1 MQHISP
7 SWHCG
12 RNTRRGPSHR
22 LTTNLLC
29 LAALFLFALMPSTGW
44 AQTRVSVNSAQS
56 LRVALE
62 RDGDV
67 DITITGDFV
76 LNNGHTAT
84 KPNADPIDYN
94 SVYLVAAGKKTIN
107 GQKSS
112 GGNYKITRGS
122 YENNSIVLD
131 NGAWLVIEN
140 LILDGDNQPNYASMV
155 VAPPKIKKKI
165 NNVDHEDAVNAKL
178 EMRNCT
184 IQNCKQT
191 IVTQETLNSFTVQQT
206 SALNGYNY
214 TFAASG
220 NSGGAGVHFAPGKA
234 MSGNIDNKI
243 TIENCYFLNNQIT
256 EGANTTLENGG
267 ALALAGEFACGGTIK
282 GCKFQQNYARNY
294 GGAIWFAPSLKTSN
308 GSFQFLGTTVVGGS
322 VDKKNWSEECGG
334 GIAVEG
340 GRVIFNE
347 EVDIQ
352 YNTTEGDGGGIFISG
367 GQVTFTDKVNISYNT
382 AKKGGGICQN
392 GGTLEITSNN
402 TPSQTIKI
410 ENNTATVTPQN
421 TQYNTYEGGGGVL
434 VMGGTTTN
442 TTPITT
448 FTGTESNP
456 IQIINNKATNAYG
469 GGILVHRAAPT
480 FTFCNIGSSG
490 NGNSAARRG
499 GGIYLASTE
508 SPYVASF
515 TNCNIDYNY
524 TTNADSEGGGVYNY
538 GEMAVYAN
546 TFTNCYIR
554 YNGEN
559 ETNKTKNGGGVYLY
573 GSTRLNNCTISN
585 NKATGDGGGLYM
597 YSGYATLSNGCH
609 VNDNTANQGG
619 GIYYKNGSFENTN
632 YVYNNTATTNGGG
645 VFVEVTADRT
655 LSGLVIGS
663 NVPAANAD
671 KGNKAQQGGGVY
683 TYSTSDGNKLLTI
696 NNCKIVY
703 NQNQSDGVSRI
714 TSGGGLCM
722 ANENSSIFS
731 FSHTVELT
739 GGTLIDNNKAVN
751 GGGVYLTNIGT
762 LTLELINTRLSNNI
776 ATNNGGGIYNDKQ
789 TVTSENNND
798 GTITFH
804 GNSTEVE
811 DGGGIYNNENGK
823 VKLTGTNQHIFTENI
838 AARSGGG
845 IYNGGTS
852 TCSLKN
858 CQIGQSGKGNVAA
871 TAGGGIYVENG
882 ATTTL
887 LPGDI
892 TFEDNRASGNG
903 GGIFNAGTVTQAGG
917 CTLTFD
923 HNISENNNGGGVFHI
938 GKPLTLTNA
947 IFKNN
952 LATMNGGGVYHSG
965 ESLTLTATFTNN
977 TATTGNGGG
986 IYTENTCTLNNC
998 TIGEANKPNKAP
1010 NGNGGGIY
1018 MNGEELTINGGSVSY
1033 NTATNN
1039 GGGIY
1044 LEQKN
1049 TFVNNNC
1056 RIQKNEATN
1065 GNGGGIYLESKEGG
1079 GLQPGSYTFSALTV
1093 IGSDND
1099 TIGTLDISTGEI
1111 KKSTEVLAENVEIG
1125 CYQSGF
1131 RYDIYPPDN
1140 PIYNLNVRVEAHTI
1154 DRFMV
1159 YCDKVGS
1166 SAWHTD
1172 GYKFILRFKQ
1182 TDGGVVYYLDLE
1194 FGISYEEY
1202 EGYEGQEYYYYFDGP
1217 KEIPAATDATTLT
1230 LNGST
1235 VGGAGMGNTAGTFGG
1250 GVYISSGA
1258 IMGVSGAVKVKG
1270 NTTKRS
1276 TNDYPYLKGSLE
1288 DDVCLQSLNWT
1299 QANNTNI
1306 GAGGNIGK
1314 IYVHGDITGSYIG
1327 ITEEQIAIGP
1337 DNDVSNTDRLHNYEG
1352 DIHRQF
1358 TINYGTFY
1366 NAKNATEIFFSND
1379 KILDIKRLYPG
1390 LNSLGENVT
1399 STTNLLEVTLG
1410 LDVKAWYVAGIWDD
1424 GNGNAPRYKWG
1435 RDDPLY
1441 GRFPDIP
1448 LRTLTGPEGVFAR
1461 GYNPHTDHIFVVRAI
1476 SIEEEAKVRKTNNE
1490 VVIRYPNDWNQND
1503 FKVDDDDN
1511 SIQSIPNTEGSL
1523 EVTLHRYPGGHRL
1536 SSAFVTAT
1544 GEYVYDSKTSNSGGE
1559 NGAVPS
1565 AQAAGGTPTANSSL
1579 KPGANIGPL
1588 VQMDASNITT
1598 LYDVHMDGLA
1608 EFDHVENTSHNPQG
1622 FYISPKSAL
1631 LAVEDVTYSNN
1642 NTNTGTITLKETCE
1656 LLWNNNKYGSDNSKE
1671 LDTDTDAKFK
1681 REQRTG
1687 GAVFCAGTLVCE
1699 GTVIERNTCIDTTN
1713 TTTNGR
1719 GGGIYVKPGGSVTL
1733 DGCIVGSEGDAG
1745 NDETNKNM
1753 AQYGGGIYIDNIP
1766 YNDNNTPENPSD
1778 DIPEK
1783 SGVVILTGQNAIQH
1797 NEATVKGGGVY
1808 KLGRLKIQDGTTN
1821 EVDKPLHITKNN
1833 IVSGT
1838 DENITY
1844 TLNNVHIPIESAD
1857 DQTILITGALN
1868 CGSSVGVTKTK
1879 KWAGDI
1885 GYGTQGEHT
1894 YKNDK
1899 YFEEVNT
1906 PIAKV
1911 DSWEDDD
1918 NDPSTPSVLAN
1929 ETWAEDAFYK
1939 RIFFDD
1945 KGYYRVWSFDFY
1957 NYGDGEDYSDQKDY
1971 FIETWRSYANNG
1983 TDHVELDNNNK
1994 LVKKAKSPQGF
2005 AYFAKQV
2012 NDGEDYSGV
2021 DLCQTTTIDLDG
2033 HHWEPIGY
2041 TFCGGCGGQPH
2052 RPFAGTYNGNGHFI
2066 LNAISILPEKEMG
2079 LFGNVTGTVK
2089 HTFAVGNLFSN
2100 THDHT
2105 SASDNHGSAS
2115 LGAIVGNTT
2124 GTIDGCEAAGF
2135 TLKGYA
2141 TATGATVAAGGIAG
2155 NVGNGEVRN
2164 SFTSGITFAG
2174 SITNA
2179 GGLAGNIASGGA
2191 VKNCYSKAAIPAV
2204 DNCNNGALVGNNE
2217 GTLSNAYTSATT
2229 GAIVGS
2235 GTQGTNVYSAGAT
2248 GATATY
2254 TAPIGADHLGYMCI
2268 DNGVAI
2274 TNTNGLTEGKD
2285 YFNFKNASGNEVN
2298 LIPLFRLL
2306 NLNNSD
2312 NYTTYAEWARPALAY
2327 YNSSFNGIERPINGD
2342 LPLLMLNNYDGSTHI
2357 GQGGFRSVG
2366 TYGGGG
2372 DVLQYGGPDR
2382 DGNGLDAALTRPKV
2396 TGFTGNDYLFV
2407 YGDVNVAPA
2416 AELNAFTQA
2425 KVSIYEHAAIS
2436 RAGTLAGFTQTYV
2449 GVTFDNSGKVSGSA
2463 TNGINYIDNGPSLPR
2478 NWHMLSTPL
2487 TNAPLGFRYGDD
2499 DEDNEK
2505 TYIEGENY
2513 NNDNCYNN
2521 PWGGEN
2527 GSNTPN
2533 TPSDREFSWLGNSNY
2548 ATGHTRYWMHGWNN
2562 SRVAGTHDNSSY
2574 PASTWKDGYFPSKV
2588 NTSAIQFGA
2597 QLFIPFENNNGSNE
2611 YVNGNHRYPYGMDFY
2626 SWYEPKYH
2634 YINFKRNGPNHWH
2647 SNAPHVH
2654 LDYTPEEASNNS
2666 DATAFGQ
2673 NVNETTL
2680 LDGKGYMA
2688 SIHIPTFLQTSGS
2701 LGGSTKTI
2709 KVTYNEN
2716 DLDLCEG
2723 WNLVGNPFH
2732 AYLDFNAFSSANS
2745 AVGNQYVV
2753 YNADGFGRP
2762 GNGNYGDGFS
2772 YYVVGGSQN
2781 GAYAGQYLH
2790 PHQGFFV
2797 KVGSSTTLNFAES
2810 QTVLRSQIG
2819 TSGSYRDDSR
2829 PAYPL
2834 VNLFLTSDKGCSD
2847 VCVVEFNRPEW
2858 GGATKLRDMY
2868 SGNGLF
2874 YAAHDNGN
2882 YAALFATPEAERIPL
2897 KFEAKDE
2904 AGDTY
2909 TIHWNTQNGDFH
2921 KLYLVDNITGVQYD
2935 MLRNSSYSFSGKK
2948 DDYWTRFYIT
2958 FEVTGL
2964 DEEQDDEDDDAST
2977 GSASTTFAF
2986 FDGSQWVVTND
2997 GHGTATLDLIDLQG
3011 RVLHST
3017 TLAEGQ
3023 ARIGLPDVAKGMYLM
3038 RMTNQNGMF
3047 VQKIVVR

>member
-1 MQHISP
+1 MQLISP

-22 LTTNLLC
+22 LKTNLLC
-29 LAALFLFALMPSTGW
+29 LAALFLFALMPSVGW
-44 AQTRVSVNSAQS
+44 AQQQSVPVTNAQE
-56 LRVALE
+56 LRAALE
-62 RDGDV
+62 TNGDV
-67 DITITGDFV
+67 IIDIDVDTIILF
-76 LNNGHTAT
+76 NGHTAT
-84 KPNADPIDYN
+84 NSSGSKEYN
-94 SVYLVAAGKKTIN
+94 SLYLVAEGKKTIN
-107 GQKSS
+107 GK
-112 GGNYKITRGS
+112 NHTIRRGTEAEEMYYANS
-122 YENNSIVLD
+122 SIVLES
-131 NGAWLVIEN
+131 GAHLVINN
-140 LILDGDNQPNYASMV
+140 LTLHGKDAPNYASMV
-155 VAPPKIKKKI
+155 VVPPKIKKTT
-165 NNVDHEDAVNAKL
+165 NNGNTTSEYAVNAKL
-178 EMRNCT
+178 EMTNCT
-184 IQNCKQT
+184 IQNCLQR
-191 IVTQETLNSFTVQQT
+191 IVTETELTAFHNTQVSSLN
-206 SALNGYNY
+206 AYNY
-214 TFAASG
+214 EAFASTS
-220 NSGGAGVHFAPGKA
+220 NNGGAGVHFAPGKA
-234 MSGNIDNKI
+234 MSGNIDNTISLNGCIFKANKI
-243 TIENCYFLNNQIT
+243 QERT
-256 EGANTTLENGG
+256 EVEGDTLKKYENGG
-267 ALALAGEFACGGTIK
+267 ALALAGEFARGGTIE

-294 GGAIWFAPSLKTSN
+294 GGAIWFEKKLKPSN
-308 GSFQFLGTTVVGGS
+308 GSFQFLGTTLVGGS
-322 VDKKNWSEECGG
+322 VAMKNWSKVCGG

-367 GQVTFTDKVNISYNT
+367 GEVTFTKKVTISNNT
-382 AKKGGGICQN
+382 ALRGGGICQN

-559 ETNKTKNGGGVYLY
+559 GSYKTKNGGGVYLY

-751 GGGVYLTNIGT
+751 GGGVYLTNIGA
-762 LTLELINTRLSNNI
+762 LTLKLTNTTLSDNEATTGHGGGIYNNQTVTSEGASYVSINSNKALNG
-776 ATNNGGGIYNDKQ
+776 NGGGIYN
-789 TVTSENNND
+789 
-798 GTITFH
+798 
-804 GNSTEVE
+804 
-811 DGGGIYNNENGK
+811 NG
-823 VKLTGTNQHIFTENI
+823 
-838 AARSGGG
+838 
-845 IYNGGTS
+845 

-858 CQIGQSGKGNVAA
+858 CQIGQSGKGNEAA
-871 TAGGGIYVENG
+871 TAGGGIFVESG

-887 LPGDI
+887 LPGNI
-892 TFEDNRASGNG
+892 TFEDNRASGTDTGNGNGNQGGSG
-903 GGIFNAGTVTQAGG
+903 GGIYNLGTVTQRNT
-917 CTLTFD
+917 CKLVFD
-923 HNISENNNGGGVFHI
+923 HNIANQDGGGIYHE
-938 GKPLTLTNA
+938 GDPLTLTNA

-952 LATMNGGGVYHSG
+952 
-965 ESLTLTATFTNN
+965 TATE
-977 TATTGNGGG
+977 NGGG
-986 IYTENTCTLNNC
+986 IYTAKTCILNNC
-998 TIGEANKPNKAP
+998 TMGKDSEPNHAK
-1010 NGNGGGIY
+1010 NGGGIY
-1018 MNGEELTINGGSVSY
+1018 KKKDELTIQGGSVSH
-1033 NTATNN
+1033 NTASIN

-1044 LEQKN
+1044 LEHEN
-1049 TFVNNNC
+1049 TLVYDSCLIQNN
-1056 RIQKNEATN
+1056 KATY
-1065 GNGGGIYLESKEGG
+1065 NGGGIYVQGANEAA
-1079 GLQPGSYTFSALTV
+1079 GLAGTRYSISAITVLDLTTNETVGLIKRLANNVWLNTLCGPGSLVSH
-1093 IGSDND
+1093 
-1099 TIGTLDISTGEI
+1099 
-1111 KKSTEVLAENVEIG
+1111 VEIRANG
-1125 CYQSGF
+1125 STF
-1131 RYDIYPPDN
+1131 YDGTPYFEYPHYNNYGQPPYTAPIEVDQNTTEIRNYLISLKLDGNEEN
-1140 PIYNLNVRVEAHTI
+1140 PIWDDGNHKVIARFEYPNDDYFEVEGIVSYDYYYSDDPELSYLNVN
-1154 DRFMV
+1154 
-1159 YCDKVGS
+1159 
-1166 SAWHTD
+1166 
-1172 GYKFILRFKQ
+1172 
-1182 TDGGVVYYLDLE
+1182 
-1194 FGISYEEY
+1194 
-1202 EGYEGQEYYYYFDGP
+1202 EYYYEVTSVPIAGMVRT
-1217 KEIPAATDATTLT
+1217 ATLT

-1235 VGGAGMGNTAGTFGG
+1235 VGGAGKGNEASKGNEAGT
-1250 GVYISSGA
+1250 
-1258 IMGVSGAVKVKG
+1258 
-1270 NTTKRS
+1270 
-1276 TNDYPYLKGSLE
+1276 
-1288 DDVCLQSLNWT
+1288 
-1299 QANNTNI
+1299 
-1306 GAGGNIGK
+1306 
-1314 IYVHGDITGSYIG
+1314 GD
-1327 ITEEQIAIGP
+1327 
-1337 DNDVSNTDRLHNYEG
+1337 
-1352 DIHRQF
+1352 
-1358 TINYGTFY
+1358 
-1366 NAKNATEIFFSND
+1366 
-1379 KILDIKRLYPG
+1379 
-1390 LNSLGENVT
+1390 
-1399 STTNLLEVTLG
+1399 
-1410 LDVKAWYVAGIWDD
+1410 
-1424 GNGNAPRYKWG
+1424 
-1435 RDDPLY
+1435 
-1441 GRFPDIP
+1441 
-1448 LRTLTGPEGVFAR
+1448 
-1461 GYNPHTDHIFVVRAI
+1461 
-1476 SIEEEAKVRKTNNE
+1476 
-1490 VVIRYPNDWNQND
+1490 
-1503 FKVDDDDN
+1503 
-1511 SIQSIPNTEGSL
+1511 
-1523 EVTLHRYPGGHRL
+1523 
-1536 SSAFVTAT
+1536 
-1544 GEYVYDSKTSNSGGE
+1544 
-1559 NGAVPS
+1559 
-1565 AQAAGGTPTANSSL
+1565 
-1579 KPGANIGPL
+1579 
-1588 VQMDASNITT
+1588 
-1598 LYDVHMDGLA
+1598 
-1608 EFDHVENTSHNPQG
+1608 
-1622 FYISPKSAL
+1622 
-1631 LAVEDVTYSNN
+1631 
-1642 NTNTGTITLKETCE
+1642 
-1656 LLWNNNKYGSDNSKE
+1656 
-1671 LDTDTDAKFK
+1671 
-1681 REQRTG
+1681 
-1687 GAVFCAGTLVCE
+1687 
-1699 GTVIERNTCIDTTN
+1699 
-1713 TTTNGR
+1713 
-1719 GGGIYVKPGGSVTL
+1719 
-1733 DGCIVGSEGDAG
+1733 
-1745 NDETNKNM
+1745 
-1753 AQYGGGIYIDNIP
+1753 GGGIYIEKYAKVIMTSDGSSTAYSNGIR
-1766 YNDNNTPENPSD
+1766 NDVT
-1778 DIPEK
+1778 
-1783 SGVVILTGQNAIQH
+1783 H
-1797 NEATVKGGGVY
+1797 NKAKQKAGGVY
-1808 KLGRLKIQDGTTN
+1808 KDGTLQVEGHVIITEN
-1821 EVDKPLHITKNN
+1821 EAEHSTGGGSKAGEVP
-1833 IVSGT
+1833 
-1838 DENITY
+1838 ENVY
-1844 TLNNVHIPIESAD
+1844 IPTESDD
-1857 DQTILITGALN
+1857 DQTILIIGELA
-1868 CGSSVGVTKTK
+1868 CGSSIGVTKTK
-1879 KWAGDI
+1879 KWMEEGEDDENATTTPATAQ
-1885 GYGTQGEHT
+1885 YGTQGEHIYDRDDHLKQVRT
-1894 YKNDK
+1894 A
-1899 YFEEVNT
+1899 
-1906 PIAKV
+1906 IAKVV

-1918 NDPSTPSVLAN
+1918 DDPSTPNVLV
-1929 ETWAEDAFYK
+1929 EKPWAENAFHK

-1945 KGYYRVWSFDFY
+1945 KGYYRVWSF
-1957 NYGDGEDYSDQKDY
+1957 NYSNSTNTDNAYSDQNDY
-1971 FIETWRSYANNG
+1971 FIETWRSFANATG
-1983 TDHVELDNNNK
+1983 FSNNTVSTN
-1994 LVKKAKSPQGF
+1994 AGF

-2012 NDGEDYSGV
+2012 NDGETVSAAS
-2021 DLCQTTTIDLDG
+2021 QNATIDLAG
-2033 HHWEPIGY
+2033 HYWEPIGY
-2041 TFCGGCGGQPH
+2041 TFCGECGQLPH

-2089 HTFAVGNLFSN
+2089 HTFAVGNLFAN

-2105 SASDNHGSAS
+2105 RIVEDESQQCGGH

-2141 TATGATVAAGGIAG
+2141 TATDATVAAGGIAG
-2155 NVGNGEVRN
+2155 NVGASGEVRN
-2164 SFTSGITFAG
+2164 SFTSGITFTG
-2174 SITNA
+2174 TITNA
-2179 GGLAGNIASGGA
+2179 GGLVGNIASGGA
-2191 VKNCYSKAAIPAV
+2191 VKNCYSKAAIPASGTTK
-2204 DNCNNGALVGNNE
+2204 GALVGKNA
-2217 GTLSNAYTSATT
+2217 GLLSNAYTSATT
-2229 GAIVGS
+2229 GAIVGN
-2235 GTQGTNVYSAGAT
+2235 GTQGTNVYVYSAGAT

-2285 YFNFKNASGNEVN
+2285 YFKFKNASGSEVN

-2306 NLNNSD
+2306 NLNAKALNNNSD
-2312 NYTTYAEWARPALAY
+2312 NYTTYAEWARPALAFY
-2327 YNSSFNGIERPINGD
+2327 EGLGESASTTGSINSPINGD

-2382 DGNGLDAALTRPKV
+2382 DGNELDAALTRPKV

-2487 TNAPLGFRYGDD
+2487 TNAPLGFRYGGDAD
-2499 DEDNEK
+2499 PHNKPIDK
-2505 TYIEGENY
+2505 HTTYT
-2513 NNDNCYNN
+2513 NNHDAAGFFNN
-2521 PWGGEN
+2521 PWGNAEGSSDPN
-2527 GSNTPN
+2527 SPSNT
-2533 TPSDREFSWLGNSNY
+2533 EFSWLGNSDY

-2562 SRVAGTHDNSSY
+2562 SRDAGAAGTDAEYSDAEDALTY

-2597 QLFIPFENNNGSNE
+2597 QLFIPFHNNSGSNE

-2666 DATAFGQ
+2666 GATAFGQ

-2772 YYVVGGSQN
+2772 YYVAGSSQH
-2781 GAYAGQYLH
+2781 GAYASQYLH

-2874 YAAHDNGN
+2874 YAAHDDGS